1 MGKVCLLFSGQGS
14 QYQGMGKELLA
25 LCPKAEEIYSCGS
38 KVLGFDLKEICFDAD
53 DATLAKTEYTQPAIF
68 ATSLV
73 VFEAIKSLGVEFSA
87 VAGHSLGEY
96 AAMVA
101 SGVLTM
107 EQGFEVIKK
116 RAAAMGECAK
126 NQDGAMC
133 AVLGLPSKDVEDV
146 CATIDGYVVA
156 VNYNSTAQTVIAGES
171 IAVDKAVAKFAEMG
185 KKAVKLAVSAAFHS
199 KLMQSGADDFYEN
212 IKSVEFKASNCE
224 FYSNVSGDKITDFTD
239 MPSYLKT
246 HLVSPVKFVDELN
259 ALKTAGYTKF
269 VECGPNKVLTGLVK
283 KTLEGVTAINVE
295 NEKTFGKL
303 KESLA

>member
-1 MGKVCLLFSGQGS
+1 MSKTCLLFSGQGS

-38 KVLGFDLKEICFDAD
+38 EVLGFDLREICFNAD
-53 DATLAKTEYTQPAIF
+53 EATLAKTEYAQPAIF

-73 VFEAIKSLGVEFSA
+73 AFEAVKSLGVEFSA

-101 SGVLTM
+101 SGVLTLK
-107 EQGFEVIKK
+107 QGFEVINK

-133 AVLGLPSKDVEDV
+133 AVLGLSAKEVEDV
-146 CATIDGYVVA
+146 CASVDGYVVA
-156 VNYNSTAQTVIAGES
+156 VNYNSPAQTVIAGES
-171 IAVDKAVAKFAEMG
+171 TAVDLAVAKFAEMG

-199 KLMQSGADDFYEN
+199 KLMQSGADEFYSS
-212 IKSVEFKASNCE
+212 IKDIQFASSNCE
-224 FYSNVSGDKITDFTD
+224 FYSNVSGGLMTDFSD
-239 MPSYLKT
+239 MPSYLKA

-259 ALKTAGYTKF
+259 ALQTAGYERF
-269 VECGPNKVLTGLVK
+269 IECGPNKVLTGLVK
-283 KTLEGVTAINVE
+283 KTLDGAVAINVE
-295 NEKTFGKL
+295 NEKTLLKL